1 MINRQRRSAPSRFQF
16 QIPTLF
22 TLAAA
27 KDCIGLI
34 FRSATAFTNRLTLE
48 RRGHILDWATV
59 NRSHSWLSI
68 QKIPT
73 ASSWQLPVIGTDK
86 DDRETLSFGRRRRN
100 LARHDRRSAAGTWN
114 RWWRSPGGAI

>member
-59 NRSHSWLSI
+59 NRSHSGMSI
-68 QKIPT
+68 QQLPT
-73 ASSWQLPVIGTDK
+73 ASSWPLTGTLT
-86 DDRETLSFGRRRRN
+86 TLTK
-100 LARHDRRSAAGTWN
+100 SAAQNDRPLST
-114 RWWRSPGGAI
+114 SIS

>member
-68 QKIPT
+68 QKKMCPRL
-73 ASSWQLPVIGTDK
+73 SSVS
-86 DDRETLSFGRRRRN
+86 RFVN
-100 LARHDRRSAAGTWN
+100 AVARSEEHSLNSSHEWISYAVF
-114 RWWRSPGGAI
+114 